1 MAEHKVEKLASY
13 CDKILLLHEGKQIAF
28 DTPERIFSRDDL
40 EMFGMEAPVFTRVS
54 RSFGVT
60 LGYLKDQT
68 SGLLYPVTEEETKAL
83 RNSFQRRRLRSLRK
97 VPAK

>member
-40 EMFGMEAPVFTRVS
+40 EMFGMEHLYLPGSAAA
-54 RSFGVT
+54 
-60 LGYLKDQT
+60 LG
-68 SGLLYPVTEEETKAL
+68 
-83 RNSFQRRRLRSLRK
+83 
-97 VPAK
+97 